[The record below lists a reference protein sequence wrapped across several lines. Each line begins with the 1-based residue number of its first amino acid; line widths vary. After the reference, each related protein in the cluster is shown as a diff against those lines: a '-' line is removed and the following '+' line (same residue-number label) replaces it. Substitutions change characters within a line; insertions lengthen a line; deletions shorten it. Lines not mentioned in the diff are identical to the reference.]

1 MHSINRES
9 ILKQMRGGGIPE
21 VAFNPQSLVE
31 KTSHN
36 IESLIAT
43 ELCVE
48 CIVTDNQSAT
58 TSELYTLSDF

>member
-9 ILKQMRGGGIPE
+9 ILKQMRGEIPE

-31 KTSHN
+31 KTSDN